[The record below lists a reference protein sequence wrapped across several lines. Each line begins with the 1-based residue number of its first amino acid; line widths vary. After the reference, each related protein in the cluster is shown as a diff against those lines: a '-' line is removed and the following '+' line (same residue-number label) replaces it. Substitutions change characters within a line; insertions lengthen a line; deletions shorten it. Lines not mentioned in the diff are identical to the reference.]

1 LAKRAD
7 AWSVDLSLTNADNLL
22 KISTTLEKIM
32 ATVNFSVPDDVKD
45 AFNAAYQ
52 GQNKS
57 AVIAELMLEAV
68 ERAAR
73 KQRHR
78 QAVANILARRA
89 DTEPVTEAEFRAAR
103 DAFRS

>member
-1 LAKRAD
+1 
-7 AWSVDLSLTNADNLL
+7 
-22 KISTTLEKIM
+22 M
-32 ATVNFSVPDDVKD
+32 ATVNYSVPDEIKD

-57 AVIAELMLEAV
+57 AVIAELMMEAV

-78 QAVANILARRA
+78 EAIANILARRA
-89 DTEPVTEAEFRAAR
+89 ETEPVSEEEIRAAR
-103 DAFRS
+103 EELRS

>member
-1 LAKRAD
+1 
-7 AWSVDLSLTNADNLL
+7 
-22 KISTTLEKIM
+22 M
-32 ATVNFSVPDDVKD
+32 ATVNYSVPEEIKD

-57 AVIAELMLEAV
+57 AVIAELMMEAV

-78 QAVANILARRA
+78 EAIANILARRA
-89 DTEPVTEAEFRAAR
+89 ETEPVTEEEIRAAR
-103 DAFRS
+103 EELRS